1 MYHLSME
8 IINYTT
14 EEYATWLDQVFLIV
28 IIIQKWCYESET
40 PAEVYRCKIHSALYN
55 TSPQVLWYGKFSSI
69 HELRTFLCDIYPITS
84 SPKTFYDRK

>member
-40 PAEVYRCKIHSALYN
+40 PAEVYRCKIHSELDN
-55 TSPQVLWYGKFSSI
+55 ISHNFSWYGRNISI
-69 HELRTFLCDIYPITS
+69 HELIKFGCDIYSI
-84 SPKTFYDRK
+84 KKLAKK